1 MKIVLKCMPRRNEG
15 HAFLVWV
22 YFHSISNLEGGYLN
36 LRIGV
41 EILNYS
47 ECLST
52 VDLIIESNDVPLIIG
67 ESGVGKTSLVKYIAK
82 NNKYYLVTL
91 DANLLKE
98 GEIGGLPIVEN
109 RMTIYATHNKLI
121 EIEKALKED
130 KSRSV
135 ILFIDE
141 LNRCDHAV
149 AQELMNLILNKEING
164 YILDERVKVI
174 AAMNPSNKN
183 DGFYNSQY
191 DVVDMDTAQ
200 EDRFVWVNLDSDI
213 KEWIKWGMSTDGN
226 INEHI
231 IEFLSTFPE
240 YLHMP
245 NVDETIKATPRS
257 WERISKAYEIY
268 LKNKEKYSFDIFL
281 NVVKG
286 NVGVNIANDFGN
298 FLINFKKPLIRI
310 EDIFNNEIF
319 NFELKE
325 KIEKENHSRLY
336 ILAKNSVR
344 YLENMPIEKNL
355 KLFSEL
361 LNLYPRDLRLGIM
374 KEIKRD
380 YKDGIY
386 KELLENE
393 EFLDAFFNIFK

>member
-1 MKIVLKCMPRRNEG
+1 MPSAE
-15 HAFLVWV
+15 
-22 YFHSISNLEGGYLN
+22 
-36 LRIGV
+36 
-41 EILNYS
+41 
-47 ECLST
+47 
-52 VDLIIESNDVPLIIG
+52 
-67 ESGVGKTSLVKYIAK
+67 
-82 NNKYYLVTL
+82 
-91 DANLLKE
+91 
-98 GEIGGLPIVEN
+98 
-109 RMTIYATHNKLI
+109 
-121 EIEKALKED
+121 
-130 KSRSV
+130 
-135 ILFIDE
+135 
-141 LNRCDHAV
+141 
-149 AQELMNLILNKEING
+149 
-164 YILDERVKVI
+164 
-174 AAMNPSNKN
+174 
-183 DGFYNSQY
+183 
-191 DVVDMDTAQ
+191 
-200 EDRFVWVNLDSDI
+200 
-213 KEWIKWGMSTDGN
+213 
-226 INEHI
+226 
-231 IEFLSTFPE
+231 
-240 YLHMP
+240 
-245 NVDETIKATPRS
+245 ETIKATPRS

-298 FLINFKKPLIRI
+298 FLINLKKPLIRI

-336 ILAKNSVR
+336 ILAKNSLR

-386 KELLENE
+386 KELIENE

>member
-1 MKIVLKCMPRRNEG
+1 M
-15 HAFLVWV
+15 
-22 YFHSISNLEGGYLN
+22 
-36 LRIGV
+36 
-41 EILNYS
+41 NYS

-82 NNKYYLVTL
+82 NNGYYLVTI

-98 GEIGGLPIVEN
+98 GEIGGLPVVEN
-109 RMTIYATHNKLI
+109 RVTIYATHHKLT
-121 EIEKALKED
+121 EIDRALKNDENAN
-130 KSRSV
+130 V

-149 AQELMNLILNKEING
+149 AQELMNLILNREING
-164 YILDERVKVI
+164 YVLDERVKVI

-191 DVVDMDTAQ
+191 EVVDMDPAQ
-200 EDRFVWVNLDSDI
+200 EDRFVWVELDSDI
-213 KEWIKWGMSTDGN
+213 KEWIKWAMSDNGN

-240 YLHMP
+240 YLHTP
-245 NVDETIKATPRS
+245 NTDETIKATPRS
-257 WERISKAYEIY
+257 WERVSKAYNVY
-268 LKNKEKYSFDIFL
+268 LNNKQKYPMNSFL
-281 NVVKG
+281 NVVRG
-286 NVGVNIANDFGN
+286 NVGANIANDFAN
-298 FLINFKKPLIRI
+298 FLINLKKPLIKVQ
-310 EDIFNNEIF
+310 DIFTNEILS
-319 NFELKE
+319 FELKE

-336 ILAKNSVR
+336 ILIKNALK
-344 YLENMPIEKNL
+344 YLEEIPTEKNIN
-355 KLFSEL
+355 LFSEL

-380 YKDGIY
+380 YKDKIY
-386 KELLENE
+386 ENLLDNDM
-393 EFLDAFFNIFK
+393 FLDAFFNIF

>member
-1 MKIVLKCMPRRNEG
+1 M
-15 HAFLVWV
+15 
-22 YFHSISNLEGGYLN
+22 
-36 LRIGV
+36 
-41 EILNYS
+41 NYS

-82 NNKYYLVTL
+82 NNGYYLVTI

-98 GEIGGLPIVEN
+98 GEIGGLPVVEN
-109 RMTIYATHNKLI
+109 RVTIYATHHKLT
-121 EIEKALKED
+121 EIDRALKNNENAN
-130 KSRSV
+130 V

-149 AQELMNLILNKEING
+149 AQELMNLILNREING
-164 YILDERVKVI
+164 YVLDERVKVI

-191 DVVDMDTAQ
+191 EVVDMDPAQ
-200 EDRFVWVNLDSDI
+200 EDRFVWVELDSDI
-213 KEWIKWGMSTDGN
+213 KEWIKWAMSDNGN

-240 YLHMP
+240 YLHTP
-245 NVDETIKATPRS
+245 NTDETIKATPRS
-257 WERISKAYEIY
+257 WERVSKAYNVY
-268 LKNKEKYSFDIFL
+268 LNNKQKYPMNSFL
-281 NVVKG
+281 NVVRG
-286 NVGVNIANDFGN
+286 NVGSNIANDFAN
-298 FLINFKKPLIRI
+298 FLINLKKPLIKV
-310 EDIFNNEIF
+310 EDIFTNEILS
-319 NFELKE
+319 FELKE

-336 ILAKNSVR
+336 ILIKNALK
-344 YLENMPIEKNL
+344 YLEEIPTEKNIN
-355 KLFSEL
+355 LFSEL

-380 YKDGIY
+380 YKDKIY
-386 KELLENE
+386 ENLLDNDT
-393 EFLDAFFNIFK
+393 FLDAFFNIF

>member
-1 MKIVLKCMPRRNEG
+1 M
-15 HAFLVWV
+15 
-22 YFHSISNLEGGYLN
+22 
-36 LRIGV
+36 
-41 EILNYS
+41 NYS

-82 NNKYYLVTL
+82 NNGYYLVTI

-98 GEIGGLPIVEN
+98 GEIGGLPVVEN
-109 RMTIYATHNKLI
+109 RVTMYATHHKLI
-121 EIEKALKED
+121 EIDTALKNNANAN
-130 KSRSV
+130 V

-149 AQELMNLILNKEING
+149 AQELMNLILNREING
-164 YILDERVKVI
+164 YVLDERVKVI

-191 DVVDMDTAQ
+191 EVVDMDPAQ
-200 EDRFVWVNLDSDI
+200 EDRFVWVELDSDI
-213 KEWIKWGMSTDGN
+213 KEWIKWAMSDSGS

-240 YLHMP
+240 YLHTP
-245 NVDETIKATPRS
+245 NTDETIKATPRS
-257 WERISKAYEIY
+257 WERVSKAYEVY
-268 LKNKEKYSFDIFL
+268 LNNKQKYPMNSFL
-281 NVVKG
+281 NVVRG
-286 NVGVNIANDFGN
+286 NVGSNIANDFAN
-298 FLINFKKPLIRI
+298 FLINLKRPLIKV
-310 EDIFNNEIF
+310 EDIFTNEILS
-319 NFELKE
+319 FELKE

-336 ILAKNSVR
+336 ILIKNALKYIEST
-344 YLENMPIEKNL
+344 PTEKNIN
-355 KLFSEL
+355 LFSEL

-380 YKDGIY
+380 YKDKIY
-386 KELLENE
+386 ENLLDNDT
-393 EFLDAFFNIFK
+393 FLDAFFNIF